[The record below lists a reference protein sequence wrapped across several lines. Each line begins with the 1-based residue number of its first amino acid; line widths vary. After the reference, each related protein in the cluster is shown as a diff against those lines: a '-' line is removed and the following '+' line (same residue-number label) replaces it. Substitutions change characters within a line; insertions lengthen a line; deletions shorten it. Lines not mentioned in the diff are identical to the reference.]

1 MKAHH
6 RHVFIRRGGKRHFSW
21 ASLVEWLLWMC
32 KALTLGSVLNT
43 ETKGKKEGGGGVRG
57 MGRDEGDGEG

>member
-1 MKAHH
+1 MCSLEGAEKDIL
-6 RHVFIRRGGKRHFSW
+6 VW
-21 ASLVEWLLWMC
+21 ASLVEWLLWMY

-57 MGRDEGDGEG
+57 VGE